1 MHEKFKIY
9 HICYFWR
16 KKNSKYFEKLNIF
29 VEVKVVVFKW
39 CNRLLRVMMYSSLVA
54 LISLGSYNQH
64 INENQTTCILLY
76 RNDCQGILNMIVFA
90 HQKSYD
96 LAVKIS
102 CASTGLFIWIRWRMN
117 AVSKYDHASASKNHH
132 FPYML
137 RFHLL
142 EFIFFTSNISSQQ
155 GWILI
160 MVSSW
165 QGINTFK
172 VRPSSTTKI

>member
-1 MHEKFKIY
+1 
-9 HICYFWR
+9 
-16 KKNSKYFEKLNIF
+16 
-29 VEVKVVVFKW
+29 
-39 CNRLLRVMMYSSLVA
+39 MYTIIIDWS
-54 LISLGSYNQH
+54 I
-64 INENQTTCILLY
+64 Y
-76 RNDCQGILNMIVFA
+76 RNVFQWIIDMIVFA
-90 HQKSYD
+90 HSKLYD
-96 LAVKIS
+96 LSVKIS

-117 AVSKYDHASASKNHH
+117 KFSKYDHASASKNHH

-172 VRPSSTTKI
+172 VRPSFYLIQIKYNTPLMYSISYFTIHLHKN

>member
-1 MHEKFKIY
+1 MKSSKSIIFVIFGE
-9 HICYFWR
+9 R
-16 KKNSKYFEKLNIF
+16 KNSKYFEKLNIF

-96 LAVKIS
+96 LAVKIY

>member
-1 MHEKFKIY
+1 MKIKLLVY
-9 HICYFWR
+9 YYNSLICYIEI
-16 KKNSKYFEKLNIF
+16 KIKHSY
-29 VEVKVVVFKW
+29 
-39 CNRLLRVMMYSSLVA
+39 
-54 LISLGSYNQH
+54 LI
-64 INENQTTCILLY
+64 
-76 RNDCQGILNMIVFA
+76 DCQSIMNMIVFT
-90 HQKSYD
+90 HSKSYD
-96 LAVKIS
+96 LVVKIL

-172 VRPSSTTKI
+172 VRPSSTSKI